1 MKDPKSLHLKLQ
13 EYADC
18 YSESDAARELEEISE
33 KGAGGEVTGDMTDVA
48 LKYLS
53 SAILHAIQEEARKIQ
68 ISRQGEM
75 EGECRLIGKKETS
88 LPRPPAG
95 LASEMVGIVR
105 CITGL
110 EGDTG
115 ESKLAY
121 GLRNDRLE
129 IDVTVYK
136 SGEKE
141 IMGLSMP
148 TTR

>member
-18 YSESDAARELEEISE
+18 YSESDAARELEEISK

-53 SAILHAIQEEARKIQ
+53 SAILHAIEEEARKIQ
-68 ISRQGEM
+68 ISREGEM
-75 EGECRLIGKKETS
+75 EGECKLIGKKETS
-88 LPRPPAG
+88 LPKPPTG
-95 LASEMVGIVR
+95 LAREMMGIVR
-105 CITGL
+105 CITDL
-110 EGDTG
+110 EADTG

-129 IDVTVYK
+129 IDVTVHK

-141 IMGLSMP
+141 VMGLSLP
-148 TTR
+148 KTR